1 MKLQWRLK
9 LREHLW
15 LQFLLG
21 GSVLFSALML
31 LILWTK
37 LPSHD
42 SLRRSP
48 ATVTANPQHLKRP
61 SDLFTLVQQRR
72 NMAVTSSELLHVDDL
87 ARSDSYE
94 HWAPVIVT
102 KCMHG
107 MDGRTAPCIKEANRK
122 NMIEA
127 QELMYPAF
135 RLKLPNFASS
145 AMQTKW
151 LSQGLHVDR
160 MHIWSDHGCMGHD
173 VSHTSFVHD
182 LNRNDTGF
190 VNETSVDTL
199 VVATSPD
206 SWSFQHFIDRVAVVW
221 SQAQLVIPTLKKSD
235 TTIVTGRQPRDSI
248 VNEIYEVMVGEHLHE
263 PHSVS
268 AKRLVF
274 SCRAPLIHPFTTQR
288 ITENILQ
295 SLPPPQ
301 NVSASDRDIIL
312 FLSRSKGG
320 KAFNGGRQI
329 LNEPELFNAISAMLN
344 TTRRPEKLQYFRHD
358 DFNGLEDVATFMRD
372 RVKMMIGPHGA
383 AFYNARFA
391 QPRTALVE
399 IVPDPDKFFV
409 PCFWEQARLLG
420 QDYSA
425 HVGRTQN
432 EQNDMLIDDIQD
444 VVRLVRSRLVY
455 LDKSYRTQDALAH
468 KYAWDIETSR

>member
-1 MKLQWRLK
+1 MARQWGVK
-9 LREHLW
+9 FREPLW

-31 LILWTK
+31 LLLWAK

-48 ATVTANPQHLKRP
+48 ATSTITTKLP

-72 NMAVTSSELLHVDDL
+72 KNLTTTSNLELLHVDDL
-87 ARSDSYE
+87 SRSDSYE

-107 MDGRTAPCIKEANRK
+107 MDERTAPCIKEANRT

-135 RLKLPNFASS
+135 RLKLPNFVSV

-160 MHIWSDHGCMGHD
+160 MR
-173 VSHTSFVHD
+173 VSEDQFD
-182 LNRNDTGF
+182 L
-190 VNETSVDTL
+190 VNELNVDTL

-221 SQAQLVIPTLKKSD
+221 SQAQLVIPTMKKSD
-235 TTIVTGRQPRDSI
+235 TVIVSGREPRDSI
-248 VNEIYEVMVGEHLHE
+248 VNEIYEVMVGQHLHA
-263 PHSVS
+263 PNLVA

-295 SLPPPQ
+295 SLPPPS
-301 NVSASDRDIIL
+301 NDSVSERNIIL

-329 LNEPELFNAISAMLN
+329 LNEPDLFNAISAMLN
-344 TTRRPEKLQYFRHD
+344 TTGRQETLQYFRHD
-358 DFNGLEDVATFMRD
+358 QFNGLKDVATFMRD

-391 QPRTALVE
+391 QPRTAIIE

-432 EQNDMLIDDIQD
+432 EQNDMLVDNIQD
-444 VVRLVRSRLVY
+444 VVHLVQGRLEY
-455 LDKSYRTQDALAH
+455 LDKSYRTQDALDH
-468 KYAWDIETSR
+468 KYAWDIETKA